1 MVGIFKKLLS
11 RPVPLNPPDTEA
23 PYTDLLIG
31 VTPPTIKEIGM
42 IIIQIKSRKAAGRG
56 NIPAKVLKSD
66 IEGKHGIQWTDR
78 NQLEFLNFADE
89 LPLLSHTHEQIQMK
103 TTSVAAASVAVG
115 LNIHKY
121 NTDNTN
127 SITFDDETV
136 EEVQTFTCLNSSI
149 IDVKRGFDAD
159 VNARISKA
167 KIAFLQLKNMWIF
180 K

>member
-1 MVGIFKKLLS
+1 MSGILREILN
-11 RPVPLNPPDTEA
+11 RLVPLNPPDIGAARSDFPTDVTTES
-23 PYTDLLIG
+23 D
-31 VTPPTIKEIGM
+31 
-42 IIIQIKSRKAAGRG
+42 KAAYCLSPLLLLMVV
-56 NIPAKVLKSD
+56 NWIMKTWTSK
-66 IEGKHGIQWTDR
+66 GKHGIQWTDR